1 MRGSKRGQQDNEKGE
16 LDGRNIVRE
25 KVQTIQLRDGDR
37 RKKRDGKRESCD
49 DEREHPVERVHQA
62 EASQATLHYA
72 SNSES
77 LAE

>member
-1 MRGSKRGQQDNEKGE
+1 MAIEGKRG
-16 LDGRNIVRE
+16 
-25 KVQTIQLRDGDR
+25 
-37 RKKRDGKRESCD
+37 RESERVVTIG
-49 DEREHPVERVHQA
+49 EREHPVERVHQA